1 MTQKP
6 PAMHVAV
13 SKARRMNKTGVE
25 VEYRS
30 VLLRTSFREGGKVK
44 HETLANLSALPD
56 SAVDTLR
63 ASLAGK
69 TMVDADAALHI
80 MRSLPHGH
88 IEAVYAMARGLGFES
103 MLGPACREREIVMA
117 LLAAQICAPSSKLAT
132 LSFFA
137 DTTLGHDL
145 GVVNTDELYRA
156 MDWLL
161 ARQPI
166 IEKALTRAYLRPE
179 VNPDKLALFD
189 LSSSWVT
196 GTHNPLAAFG
206 YSRDRKRGVQQIEYG
221 MLATQAGVP
230 IAVRVFPGN
239 TADPTAFIKIAA
251 DIQALSG
258 VEDMVMV
265 GDRGMITSARITAL
279 KDTTLGW
286 VSVLRNTAIQELAQD
301 QGPLQMSLF
310 DQQNL
315 AEISHP
321 DYPGERLIACYNPAL
336 AAMRKHKRAELLD
349 VTEERLKTIQKAV
362 TAGRLKNAGKTGV
375 RVGKT
380 LGKNNMAKHFTLT
393 ITDTS
398 LSWVR
403 NPESIAKEAELDGI
417 YVIRTNVSDTTME
430 PNEAVRV
437 YKSLANVEKIFHCLK
452 SQDLQIRPIY
462 HHTETRTRA
471 HVFLCMLAGHLT
483 WHLRK
488 ALAPLTYTDE
498 DRPVPV
504 EPVAAVTRSAAAARK
519 ASTQQLA
526 DGTLA
531 YTYQALLRHLAT
543 RTRNTMTMAGT
554 NGTFELLATPTQ
566 TQHQALTLIH
576 DHAATYRK

>member
-1 MTQKP
+1 
-6 PAMHVAV
+6 MHVAV
-13 SKARRMNKTGVE
+13 NTSRRVNKSGVE

-30 VLLRTSFREGGKVK
+30 VLLRTSYREDGKVK

-56 SAVDTLR
+56 TAVETLK

-69 TMVDADAALHI
+69 TLVEAGAALQI
-80 MRSLPHGH
+80 LRSLPHGH
-88 IEAVYAMARGLGFES
+88 IDAVYAMARGLGFEA
-103 MLGPACREREIVMA
+103 MLGPACRERDLVMA
-117 LLAAQICAPSSKLAT
+117 LLAARICAPSSKLAT
-132 LSFFA
+132 LSFLA
-137 DTTLGHDL
+137 DTTLGRDL
-145 GVVNTDELYRA
+145 GPTNTDELYRA
-156 MDWLL
+156 MDWLGN
-161 ARQPI
+161 RQNT
-166 IEKALTRAYLRPE
+166 IEKALAHKYLRPE
-179 VNPDKLALFD
+179 ANSDKLALFD

-206 YSRDRKRGVQQIEYG
+206 YSRDKKRGVKQIEYG
-221 MLATQAGVP
+221 MLATRAGVP

-239 TADPTAFIKIAA
+239 TADPTAFISIAA
-251 DIQALSG
+251 EIQDLAG
-258 VEDMVMV
+258 VQDMVMV

-286 VSVLRNTAIQELAQD
+286 VSALRNTAIQELAED

-310 DQQNL
+310 DEQNL

-321 DYPGERLIACYNPAL
+321 DYPGERLIACYNPDL
-336 AAMRKHKRAELLD
+336 AGMRKHKRAELLD
-349 VTEERLKTIQKAV
+349 ATEERLKTIQKAV
-362 TAGRLKNAGKTGV
+362 IAGRLKDAGKTGL

-398 LSWVR
+398 LTWVR
-403 NPESIAKEAELDGI
+403 NPESIDREAELDGI
-417 YVIRTNVSDTTME
+417 YVIRTNVPEDAME
-430 PNEAVRV
+430 AAEAVRV

-462 HHTETRTRA
+462 HHTAERTRS

-488 ALAPLTYTDE
+488 ALAPLTFTDE
-498 DRPVPV
+498 DRPVPQ
-504 EPVAAVTRSAAAARK
+504 EPVAAVNRSTTAQRK

-526 DGTLA
+526 DGTPV
-531 YTYQALLRHLAT
+531 YSYQALLRHLAT
-543 RTRNTMTMAGT
+543 RTRNTMSMAGT
-554 NGTFELLATPTQ
+554 TGTFELLATPTQ
-566 TQHQALTLIH
+566 TQHQALNLIH
-576 DHAATYRK
+576 DHAAIYRK

>member
-1 MTQKP
+1 MTKTV

-13 SKARRMNKTGVE
+13 NTSRRVNKAGVE

-30 VLLRTSFREGGKVK
+30 VLLRTSFREDGKVK

-56 SAVDTLR
+56 TAVETLR

-69 TMVDADAALHI
+69 TMVEAGAALQI
-80 MRSLPHGH
+80 LRSLPHGH
-88 IEAVYAMARGLGFES
+88 VDAVYAMARGLGFEA
-103 MLGPACREREIVMA
+103 MLGPACRERDLVMA
-117 LLAAQICAPSSKLAT
+117 LLAARMCAPSSKLAT

-137 DTTLGHDL
+137 DTTLGRDL
-145 GVVNTDELYRA
+145 GPVSTDDLYRA
-156 MDWLL
+156 MDWLGN
-161 ARQPI
+161 RQAV
-166 IEKALTRAYLRPE
+166 IEKALARAYLRPE

-206 YSRDRKRGVQQIEYG
+206 YSRDKKRGVEQIEYG
-221 MLATQAGVP
+221 MLANRAGVP

-239 TADPTAFIKIAA
+239 TADPTAFISIAA
-251 DIQALSG
+251 EIQDLAG
-258 VEDMVMV
+258 VQDMVMV

-286 VSVLRNTAIQELAQD
+286 VSALRITAIQELAQD

-315 AEISHP
+315 AEITHP

-362 TAGRLKNAGKTGV
+362 IAGRLKDAGKTGL

-393 ITDTS
+393 IEDTS
-398 LSWVR
+398 FTWVR
-403 NPESIAKEAELDGI
+403 DPESIAKEAELDGI
-417 YVIRTNVSDTTME
+417 YVIRTNVTEESMDAA
-430 PNEAVRV
+430 EAVRV
-437 YKSLANVEKIFHCLK
+437 YKSLANVEKIFKSLK
-452 SQDLQIRPIY
+452 SRDLHVRPIY
-462 HHTETRTRA
+462 HHTEERTRS

-483 WHLRK
+483 WHLRD
-488 ALAPLTYTDE
+488 ALKPLTFTDE
-498 DRPVPV
+498 DRPVPE
-504 EPVAAVTRSAAAARK
+504 EPVAAVNRSAAAQRK

-526 DGTLA
+526 DGTPA
-531 YTYQALLRHLAT
+531 YTYQGLLRHLAT

-554 NGTFELLATPTQ
+554 TGTFELLATPTP
-566 TQHQALTLIH
+566 TQHQALNLIR
-576 DHAATYRK
+576 DHAKTYRK

>member
-1 MTQKP
+1 MTKTA

-13 SKARRMNKTGVE
+13 SRARRVNKAGVE

-30 VLLRTSFREGGKVK
+30 VLLRTSFREDGKVK

-56 SAVDTLR
+56 TAVETLR

-69 TMVDADAALHI
+69 TMVEAGTALKI

-88 IEAVYAMARGLGFES
+88 VDAVYAMARGLGFEA
-103 MLGPACREREIVMA
+103 MLGPACRERDIVMA
-117 LLAAQICAPSSKLAT
+117 LLAARICAPSSKLAT

-137 DTTLGHDL
+137 DTTLGQDL
-145 GVVNTDELYRA
+145 GPVSTDDLYRA
-156 MDWLL
+156 MDWLGN
-161 ARQPI
+161 RQTT
-166 IEKALTRAYLRPE
+166 IEKALARAYLRPE

-206 YSRDRKRGVQQIEYG
+206 YSRDKKRGVEQIEYG
-221 MLATQAGVP
+221 MLANRAGVP

-239 TADPTAFIKIAA
+239 TADPTAFIAIAA
-251 DIQALSG
+251 EIQDLAG
-258 VEDMVMV
+258 VQDMVMV
-265 GDRGMITSARITAL
+265 GDRGMITSARIEAL

-286 VSVLRNTAIQELAQD
+286 VSALRNTAIQELAAD

-321 DYPGERLIACYNPAL
+321 DYPGERLIACYNPPL
-336 AAMRKHKRAELLD
+336 ARMRKHKRAELLD
-349 VTEERLKTIQKAV
+349 ATEERLKTIQKAV
-362 TAGRLKNAGKTGV
+362 TAGRLKDAGKTGL

-393 ITDTS
+393 ITNTS
-398 LSWVR
+398 FTWVR
-403 NPESIAKEAELDGI
+403 DPDSIATEAELDGI
-417 YVIRTNVSDTTME
+417 YVIRTNVTEDSMDAA
-430 PNEAVRV
+430 EAVRV
-437 YKSLANVEKIFHCLK
+437 YKSLANVEKIFKSLK
-452 SQDLQIRPIY
+452 SRDLHIRPIY
-462 HHTETRTRA
+462 HHTEERTRS

-483 WHLRK
+483 WHLRD
-488 ALAPLTYTDE
+488 ALKPLTFTDE
-498 DRPVPV
+498 DRPIPE
-504 EPVAAVTRSAAAARK
+504 EPVAAVNRSTAAARK

-526 DGTLA
+526 DGMPA
-531 YTYQALLRHLAT
+531 YTYQGLLRHLAT
-543 RTRNTMTMAGT
+543 RTRNTMSMAGT
-554 NGTFELLATPTQ
+554 TGTFELLATPTP
-566 TQHQALTLIH
+566 TQYQALDLIR
-576 DHAATYRK
+576 DHTKNNRK

>member
-1 MTQKP
+1 MTKTV

-13 SKARRMNKTGVE
+13 NTSRRVNKAGVE

-30 VLLRTSFREGGKVK
+30 VLLRTSFRESGKVK

-56 SAVDTLR
+56 TAVETLR

-69 TMVDADAALHI
+69 TMLEAGAALQI
-80 MRSLPHGH
+80 LRSLPHGH
-88 IEAVYAMARGLGFES
+88 VDAVYAMARGLGFEA
-103 MLGPACREREIVMA
+103 MLGPACRERDLVMA
-117 LLAAQICAPSSKLAT
+117 LLAARICAPSSKLAT

-137 DTTLGHDL
+137 DTTLGRDL
-145 GVVNTDELYRA
+145 GPVSTDELYRA
-156 MDWLL
+156 MDWLGN
-161 ARQPI
+161 RQKT
-166 IEKALTRAYLRPE
+166 IEKALARAYLRPE

-206 YSRDRKRGVQQIEYG
+206 YSRDKKRGVEQIEYG
-221 MLATQAGVP
+221 MLANRAGVP

-239 TADPTAFIKIAA
+239 TADPSAFISIAA
-251 DIQALSG
+251 EIQDLAG
-258 VEDMVMV
+258 VQDMVMV
-265 GDRGMITSARITAL
+265 GDRGMIASARITAL
-279 KDTTLGW
+279 KDTTVGW
-286 VSVLRNTAIQELAQD
+286 VSALRNTAIQELAQD

-315 AEISHP
+315 AEITHP

-362 TAGRLKNAGKTGV
+362 IAGRLKDAGKTGL

-393 ITDTS
+393 IEDTS
-398 LSWVR
+398 FTWVR
-403 NPESIAKEAELDGI
+403 DPESITKEAELDGI
-417 YVIRTNVSDTTME
+417 YVIRTNVSEESMDAA
-430 PNEAVRV
+430 EAVRV
-437 YKSLANVEKIFHCLK
+437 YKSLANVEKIFKSLK
-452 SQDLQIRPIY
+452 SRDLHLRPIY
-462 HHTETRTRA
+462 HHTEERTRS
-471 HVFLCMLAGHLT
+471 HVFLCMLARHLT
-483 WHLRK
+483 WHLRD
-488 ALAPLTYTDE
+488 ALKPLTFTDE
-498 DRPVPV
+498 DRPVPE
-504 EPVAAVTRSAAAARK
+504 EPVAAVNRSAAAQRK

-526 DGTLA
+526 DGTPA
-531 YTYQALLRHLAT
+531 YTYQGLLRHLAT

-554 NGTFELLATPTQ
+554 TGTFELLATPTP
-566 TQHQALTLIH
+566 TQYQALDLIR
-576 DHAATYRK
+576 DHAKNYRK

>member
-1 MTQKP
+1 MTQKA

-13 SKARRMNKTGVE
+13 SKARRVNKAGVE
-25 VEYRS
+25 IEYRS

-56 SAVDTLR
+56 AAVQTLR

-69 TMVDADAALHI
+69 TMVEADAALAI

-88 IEAVYAMARGLGFES
+88 VDAVYAMARGLGFEA
-103 MLGPACREREIVMA
+103 MLGPACRERDLVMA
-117 LLAAQICAPSSKLAT
+117 LLAARICAPSSKLAT

-137 DTTLGHDL
+137 DTTLGRDL

-166 IEKALTRAYLRPE
+166 IEKALARAYLRPE
-179 VNPDKLALFD
+179 VNPEKLALFD

-206 YSRDRKRGVQQIEYG
+206 YSRDKKRGVEQIEYG
-221 MLATQAGVP
+221 MLATRAGVP

-239 TADPTAFIKIAA
+239 TADPTAFINIAA

-279 KDTTLGW
+279 KETTLGW
-286 VSVLRNTAIQELAQD
+286 VSALRNTAIQELAQD

-321 DYPGERLIACYNPAL
+321 DYPGERLIACYNPPL
-336 AAMRKHKRAELLD
+336 ARMRKHKRAELLD

-362 TAGRLKNAGKTGV
+362 TAGRLKDAGKTGV

-403 NPESIAKEAELDGI
+403 NLESIAKEAELDGI
-417 YVIRTNVSDTTME
+417 YVIRTNVPATTME
-430 PNEAVRV
+430 PDEAVRV

-462 HHTETRTRA
+462 HHTEERTRA

-498 DRPVPV
+498 DRPVPA

-519 ASTQQLA
+519 ASTQKLA
-526 DGTLA
+526 DGTPA

-543 RTRNTMTMAGT
+543 RTRNTMAMAGT
-554 NGTFELLATPTQ
+554 TGTFELLATPTQ

-576 DHAATYRK
+576 DHAANHRK